1 MIGFTFPH
9 EHKDVIQKATVIQKC
24 DDSDSYYLIDLM
36 DGSRATI
43 EYNLLLEKFN
53 SSDEDGDQIFT
64 FSGISGHQKVKG
76 NKFEVR
82 VEWDGVGYK
91 PTWEPLGNL
100 KHADPITLA
109 QYAKD
114 NNLLDTPGW
123 KWAKRSI
130 LTMDS
135 GRLICL
141 SRRICKATR
150 NDEFG
155 V

>member
-1 MIGFTFPH
+1 M
-9 EHKDVIQKATVIQKC
+9 IQKATVIQKC
-24 DDSDSYYLIDLM
+24 DDSDSYLIDLM

-64 FSGISGHQKVKG
+64 FSGISGHRKVNG

-82 VEWDGVGYK
+82 VEWDGVGYE
-91 PTWEPLGNL
+91 PTWEEPLGNL

-114 NNLLDTPGW
+114 NNLLDTPG
-123 KWAKRSI
+123 
-130 LTMDS
+130 
-135 GRLICL
+135 
-141 SRRICKATR
+141 
-150 NDEFG
+150 
-155 V
+155 